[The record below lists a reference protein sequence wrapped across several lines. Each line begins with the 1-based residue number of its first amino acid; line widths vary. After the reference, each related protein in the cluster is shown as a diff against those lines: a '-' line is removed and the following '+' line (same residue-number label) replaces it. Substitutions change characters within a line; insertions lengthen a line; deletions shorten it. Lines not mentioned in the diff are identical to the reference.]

1 MVILI
6 QYHSKIELLLS
17 LCFNNVLPKI
27 KPEKLKIISKSL
39 LPPLSFAHSC
49 SIKSSRISQET
60 DKIAT
65 WANLTS
71 GIRDSIM
78 YSIKWITL

>member
-6 QYHSKIELLLS
+6 QYHGEIDFLFLLIFKS
-17 LCFNNVLPKI
+17 VFPKV
-27 KPEKLKIISKSL
+27 KPEKLKKYRKVYYLHFLLPTLGLMNSSIIS
-39 LPPLSFAHSC
+39 
-49 SIKSSRISQET
+49 QNN

-65 WANLTS
+65 WTNFTN

-78 YSIKWITL
+78 YSIK

>member
-6 QYHSKIELLLS
+6 QYHSKIKFLFPLYL
-17 LCFNNVLPKI
+17 NNVFPKI

-49 SIKSSRISQET
+49 SIKSSKISQKI

-65 WANLTS
+65 WTNFTN
-71 GIRDSIM
+71 GIRDRIM
-78 YSIKWITL
+78 YSIK